1 MKFSPNVVRLE
12 ISGPGLPNLS
22 FYDLPGVINVSDVP
36 EESYLVDLVK
46 NLVKQYIKADNCI
59 NILALPM
66 TDDPANSSASRLIRD
81 EAAEI
86 RTVGV
91 LTKPDRVQEAE
102 SLDQWI
108 QILAGQRFELGH
120 GYHIVK
126 NNPDPNVNH
135 ATARAQE
142 KDFFARN
149 TPWSTVLRE
158 YNDRFGTLQL
168 QTFLSQRLTAQIKD
182 RFVTTFSLALS
193 PLLTLVSSLPHISR
207 QVQQKLTQIEARL
220 NELPKAPI
228 GNLQLKVWEKLTVFE
243 SEIRNHVDGRDSRY
257 TLQKQWHNLARSFQQ
272 LLTESRPVLVQPA
285 LTVTSRLS
293 IDNPGT
299 PTPGRKYIR
308 SSAGPIEIDSAS
320 EDEAPRS
327 NPDRSGKK
335 RNNEDSSGETTMKR
349 LRLSEIPQFK
359 SPMFTDK
366 KCS

>member
-12 ISGPGLPNLS
+12 ISGPDLPNLS

-142 KDFFARN
+142 KEFFTRN
-149 TPWSTVLRE
+149 TPWSTDLKE

-168 QTFLSQRLTAQIKD
+168 QTFLSQILTAQIKD
-182 RFVTTFSLALS
+182 RFVTTFFQEFPAS
-193 PLLTLVSSLPHISR
+193 LTLVLVYHTFLD
-207 QVQQKLTQIEARL
+207 KY
-220 NELPKAPI
+220 N
-228 GNLQLKVWEKLTVFE
+228 
-243 SEIRNHVDGRDSRY
+243 RN
-257 TLQKQWHNLARSFQQ
+257 
-272 LLTESRPVLVQPA
+272 
-285 LTVTSRLS
+285 
-293 IDNPGT
+293 
-299 PTPGRKYIR
+299 
-308 SSAGPIEIDSAS
+308 
-320 EDEAPRS
+320 
-327 NPDRSGKK
+327 
-335 RNNEDSSGETTMKR
+335 
-349 LRLSEIPQFK
+349 
-359 SPMFTDK
+359 
-366 KCS
+366 